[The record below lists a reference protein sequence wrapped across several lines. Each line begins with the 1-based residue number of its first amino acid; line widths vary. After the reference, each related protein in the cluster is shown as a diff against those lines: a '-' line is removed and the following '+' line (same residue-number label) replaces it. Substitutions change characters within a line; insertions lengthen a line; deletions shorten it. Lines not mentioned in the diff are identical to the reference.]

1 MKHINSNKGNS
12 FLLLLVVFAILIG
25 GGILYYKGAKSQKDA
40 LEAPLP
46 ASSVDTT
53 TSPPVAD
60 GVSPEIGAEDT
71 MMEAPPLKEFSVEGK
86 NFEFSLKEIRVT
98 KGDFVRIN
106 LTSTGGTHD
115 LRIDDY
121 EVGTDVIGAGKSSSL
136 EFMAEKAGTF
146 EFYCSVGSHRQM
158 GMVGKLIVE

>member
-1 MKHINSNKGNS
+1 MQNINLNKGNS
-12 FLLLLVVFAILIG
+12 FILVLVVFAVLMG

-40 LEAPLP
+40 LEAPLVP
-46 ASSVDTT
+46 SSVDTT
-53 TSPPVAD
+53 ASDGAPV
-60 GVSPEIGAEDT
+60 EIGAEDT
-71 MMEAPPLKEFSVEGK
+71 MMEAAPLKEFTVDGK
-86 NFEFSLKEIRVT
+86 NFEFSVKEIRVT

-106 LTSTGGTHD
+106 FTSTNGMHD

-121 EVGTDVIGAGKSSSL
+121 EVGTDVVDTGKSSFV

-158 GMVGKLIVE
+158 GMVGELFVE